1 MSTEASF
8 GGMPEPQRASAGP
21 GGSGGSSGSGGHG
34 GMGGA
39 TVAPFE
45 YRGCHFTFCI
55 VARGPEAFEPHVLYR
70 YGVPGLEQ
78 QPLPQDAEAYA
89 GAAEAMRHA
98 EQQAVRW
105 VHDRTG
111 DGQGRF

>member
-1 MSTEASF
+1 MA
-8 GGMPEPQRASAGP
+8 Q
-21 GGSGGSSGSGGHG
+21 
-34 GMGGA
+34 
-39 TVAPFE
+39 FE
-45 YRGCHFTFCI
+45 YHGCHFTFCV
-55 VARGPEAFEPHVLYR
+55 VARGPEAYEPHVLYQ
-70 YGVPGLEQ
+70 YGIPGLEQ

-89 GAAEAMRHA
+89 GAVEAMRHA

>member
-8 GGMPEPQRASAGP
+8 GGLPEPLREPGPAPTAGH
-21 GGSGGSSGSGGHG
+21 GEGGHG
-34 GMGGA
+34 GPAGA

-45 YRGCHFTFCI
+45 YHGCHFTFCI
-55 VARGPEAFEPHVLYR
+55 VARGPEAYEPHVLYR
-70 YGVPGLEQ
+70 YGLPGLEQ
-78 QPLPQDAEAYA
+78 QPLPQDTEAYA
-89 GAAEAMRHA
+89 GAEEAMRHA